1 MPKRKAASAKA
12 APKAKKAAATKAD
25 PITIDSDS
33 DSDDGSDD
41 NVEMRTEVVKVW
53 AAGGQVERGRVW
65 ANQLEIGGGTGRAG
79 GGTRTGITDALPRG
93 GSLTGDGVM
102 SRARCHAPRLRASAA
117 GTP

>member
-93 GSLTGDGVM
+93 WITHG
-102 SRARCHAPRLRASAA
+102 RRCHGRGVTLHD
-117 GTP
+117 